1 MKPRSGYMKGQIA
14 VVMTFAIATLL
25 GAMALGTDVAVMYF
39 NWVQLQKAAD
49 AAALAGAFYLV
60 PFNSA
65 NYPLTS
71 IAAGC
76 ANAQAV
82 NQPSSDNVAQAA
94 CTYAVNNNMANDA
107 NDLKIYEP
115 ALNLPAGAPTPNVE
129 VWVNRSNL
137 PYLFGKIIGLDTYN
151 VSAKATAAEEATGE
165 YSGHIFPVLYDCTG
179 SCTGTDNLSG
189 FVSFGSKFIG
199 GTVSGNWQFINA
211 GQGPGG
217 AALKAAISGGVSV
230 NSLSIGSTIN
240 TDTGYDVGNITKG
253 WQNLM
258 TAHTNYCATASGCW
272 DPSAVGSSCP
282 SGTYSGAPND
292 PLLVTIP
299 VGDTAGC
306 NGNCTLTVTGFVEVY
321 LTGLTQGSCT
331 GSNPCWNLTGCFVKA
346 PTPGGGGSATAPQL
360 GSIPPPNLIQ

>member
-1 MKPRSGYMKGQIA
+1 MKPRSDYMKGQIA

-60 PFNSA
+60 PTNSV
-65 NYPLTS
+65 NFPLAS

-82 NQPSSDNVAQAA
+82 NQTSSDDPARAA

-115 ALNLPAGAPTPNVE
+115 GIDLPASAPTPNVE
-129 VWVNRSNL
+129 VWVNRSNI
-137 PYLFGKIIGLDTYN
+137 PYFFGKVIGLSTYN

-165 YSGHIFPVLYDCTG
+165 YSGHMFPVLYDCT
-179 SCTGTDNLSG
+179 SPCTGTADLSG

-199 GTVSGNWQFINA
+199 GSASGNWQFVDA
-211 GQGPGG
+211 GQGTGG
-217 AALKAAISGGVSV
+217 SALKAAISGGVSV
-230 NSLSIGSTIN
+230 NDLTIGSTIK
-240 TDTGYDVGNITKG
+240 TDTGYDVGNVNKG

-258 TAHTNYCATASGCW
+258 TAHTNYCATVSGCW
-272 DPSAVGSSCP
+272 DPSTMGSSCP

-299 VGDTAGC
+299 VGDTSGC
-306 NGNCTLTVTGFVEVY
+306 NGSCSLTVEGFARVY
-321 LTGLTQGSCT
+321 LTGLTQSSCT

-346 PTPGGGGSATAPQL
+346 DTPGGGGSASAPQL